1 MRSIADLIGEIKE
14 RQAEISF
21 SLAAGN
27 AASWEAYQRMVG
39 EHLGLQRAL
48 DILDNLLRDEDERD

>member
-1 MRSIADLIGEIKE
+1 MKTVADLIGALRL
-14 RQAEISF
+14 RQAEISQ

-39 EHLGLQRAL
+39 EFLGLKKAL
-48 DILDNLLRDEDERD
+48 DVIDELLRDEDE

>member
-1 MRSIADLIGEIKE
+1 MKSIAELIGAIKE
-14 RQAEISF
+14 RQAEIGL

-48 DILDNLLRDEDERD
+48 DILNFLLKDEDERD

>member
-1 MRSIADLIGEIKE
+1 VKTIADLIGALKT
-14 RQAEISF
+14 RQAEISQ